1 MSEFKTMTVVVQAPG
16 GFTVPVKFSPV
27 KRTWY
32 YATGKPVPTEEFPHI
47 HTIELDD
54 THDVDSVENLF
65 DRLDMAN
72 YELISVVVDG
82 YDFTEEMVKHVAY
95 MSNVP
100 MFFEALVNDTYAA
113 DTICAYILEN
123 DCADV
128 NNWDDSA
135 HFSGQDAEEIVTEW
149 MEVFHQVYEPV
160 RRSYTEQYVPT
171 APVPSWLSVD
181 WEDTLDNIRSES
193 GGSVVEFAGYLH
205 YFG

>member
-1 MSEFKTMTVVVQAPG
+1 MTVVVQAPG

-54 THDVDSVENLF
+54 SHDVGSVESLF
-65 DRLDMAN
+65 ERLNMAD

-95 MSNVP
+95 LSNVP
-100 MFFEALVNDTYAA
+100 LFFETLTEDPYAA
-113 DTICAYILEN
+113 DVICAYILEN

-128 NNWDDSA
+128 DNWDDPFHA
-135 HFSGQDAEEIVTEW
+135 SGENAEEVVTEW
-149 MEVFHQVYEPV
+149 MECFHRVYEPV
-160 RRSYTEQYVPT
+160 YRSYREEYVPT
-171 APVPSWLSVD
+171 ASVPSWLSVD
-181 WEDTLDNIRSES
+181 WDDTLENICRET
-193 GGSVVEFAGYLH
+193 GGTVVEFAGWVH
-205 YFG
+205 YFSV